1 MKKQENETKHPSH
14 EVSTMDIVYE
24 ALNNSVELQ
33 ASFFHSLATGLLL
46 LQFFLCHSA
55 LTLHNFLLTAS
66 ESWTEERQ
74 HSSICIHSCV
84 TTALEKSST
93 WTMLLSHCLQ
103 CKIKKNPYN
112 LLGIQWVSATSA
124 HDNICVLLLFLHL
137 ISQSNILPVV
147 EKVIIIFMSLYHL
160 T

>member
-33 ASFFHSLATGLLL
+33 ASFFHSLATSLLL

-103 CKIKKNPYN
+103 CKIKKSLQFTGDPMS
-112 LLGIQWVSATSA
+112 L
-124 HDNICVLLLFLHL
+124 LHL
-137 ISQSNILPVV
+137 LMITFVFYYCSC
-147 EKVIIIFMSLYHL
+147 